1 MTQQRRR
8 DPKILDPAGSALNR
22 KRRTPLV
29 LTMLGCLLIF
39 SILLSLSYG
48 RGLGALLHGF
58 FSGTGEGF
66 GLILHKIRIPRTI
79 IALLVGGSLGICGV
93 TLQSILRNPL
103 AEPYTLGIAGGAS
116 FGIALSTA
124 LGLQSFLG
132 VFANPLMGFGGAMLS
147 VSIVFSLS
155 RKRFFDPNSMVL
167 FGIVVSLVFSSFV
180 FFLFSLLDP
189 DKMQTTLMWLMGDLS
204 SLDIAFVP
212 LYIPMFLIPAFF
224 LFFFGKE
231 LDILSLGREKAQ
243 YLGVDPPRLYKGL
256 FLLSSVLAGLCVSA
270 SGIIGFVGLIVPH
283 VLRGVLGPSHT
294 LLLVASY
301 VGGAFFLILSDVFSR
316 YLLYPVE
323 LPVGVVT
330 GILGGFILLILLIRR
345 S

>member
-1 MTQQRRR
+1 M
-8 DPKILDPAGSALNR
+8 GHR
-22 KRRTPLV
+22 KRQAFLV
-29 LTMLGCLLIF
+29 MTVLFCLLLF
-39 SILLSLSYG
+39 SILLSLGYG
-48 RGLGALLHGF
+48 KGPGAFLGGF
-58 FSGTGEGF
+58 LSSEGF
-66 GLILHKIRIPRTI
+66 GLILRKIRIPRTTM
-79 IALLVGGSLGICGV
+79 AFLVGGSLGVCGV

-103 AEPYTLGIAGGAS
+103 AEPYTLGLAGGAS
-116 FGIALSTA
+116 FGIALSTVT
-124 LGLQSFLG
+124 GLQAFLG
-132 VFANPLMGFGGAMLS
+132 VFANPIMGFGGAMLS
-147 VSIVFSLS
+147 VAIVFALS
-155 RKRFFDPNSMVL
+155 RRRLFDPNSMVL

-204 SLDIAFVP
+204 SLEIAFVP
-212 LYIPMFLIPAFF
+212 IYIPMFLIPGFIF
-224 LFFFGKE
+224 FFFGKE

-256 FLLSSVLAGLCVSA
+256 FVLSSILAGLCVSA

-283 VLRGVLGPSHT
+283 ILRNILGAGHT

-301 VGGAFFLILSDVFSR
+301 MGGALFLIISDVFSR

-330 GILGGFILLILLIRR
+330 GILGGVILLFLLVRR
-345 S
+345 A

>member
-1 MTQQRRR
+1 M
-8 DPKILDPAGSALNR
+8 AALA
-22 KRRTPLV
+22 
-29 LTMLGCLLIF
+29 CLLVF
-39 SILLSLSYG
+39 SILLSLGYG
-48 RGLGALLHGF
+48 KGFGAVLGSLFAE
-58 FSGTGEGF
+58 TGEGF
-66 GLILHKIRIPRTI
+66 GLILRKIRIPRTV
-79 IALLVGGSLGICGV
+79 IAFLVGGSLGICGV

-116 FGIALSTA
+116 FGIALSTII
-124 LGLQSFLG
+124 GLQSALG
-132 VFANPLMGFGGAMLS
+132 AFANPIMGFCGAMLS
-147 VSIVFSLS
+147 VVIVYALS

-212 LYIPMFLIPAFF
+212 LYIPMFLVPTFV

-231 LDILSLGREKAQ
+231 LDVLSLGREKAH

-256 FLLSSVLAGLCVSA
+256 FLLSSLLAGLCVSA
-270 SGIIGFVGLIVPH
+270 SGVIGFVGLIVPH
-283 VLRGVLGPSHT
+283 ILRNILGASHT

-301 VGGAFFLILSDVFSR
+301 MGGAFFLVLSDVFSR

-330 GILGGFILLILLIRR
+330 GVLGGFILLILLVRR

>member
-1 MTQQRRR
+1 M
-8 DPKILDPAGSALNR
+8 NR
-22 KRRTPLV
+22 KRKNAVILASLV
-29 LTMLGCLLIF
+29 CLLII
-39 SILLSLSYG
+39 SILLSLGYG
-48 RGLGALLHGF
+48 KGLGAVFCSLF
-58 FSGTGEGF
+58 TNEGF
-66 GLILHKIRIPRTI
+66 GLILRKIRIPRTI
-79 IALLVGGSLGICGV
+79 IAFLVGGSLGVCGV

-116 FGIALSTA
+116 FGIALSTIM
-124 LGLQSFLG
+124 GLQQGLG
-132 VFANPLMGFGGAMLS
+132 AFANPLLGFGGAMLS
-147 VSIVFSLS
+147 VAIVFALS
-155 RKRFFDPNSMVL
+155 KKRSFDPNSMIL

-204 SLDIAFVP
+204 NLDIAFIPV
-212 LYIPMFLIPAFF
+212 YIPMFLIPTSI

-243 YLGVDPPRLYKGL
+243 YLGVNPPRFYKGL
-256 FLLSSVLAGLCVSA
+256 FLIASLLAGLCVSA

-283 VLRGVLGPSHT
+283 ILRSLLGAGHT
-294 LLLVASY
+294 ILLIASY
-301 VGGAFFLILSDVFSR
+301 IGGAFFLILSDVFSR

-330 GILGGFILLILLIRR
+330 GILGGFILLFLLVRR
-345 S
+345 Q